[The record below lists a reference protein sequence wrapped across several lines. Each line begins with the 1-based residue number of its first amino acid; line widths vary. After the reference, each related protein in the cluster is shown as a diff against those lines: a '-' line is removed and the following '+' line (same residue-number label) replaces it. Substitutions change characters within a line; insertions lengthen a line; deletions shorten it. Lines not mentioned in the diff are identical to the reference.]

1 MLCLIGCLFLDTA
14 RNAALARECNEYSAS
29 VQKAHPTRFSF
40 YANLPNVF
48 CDWEGAL
55 KELNYAFDVL
65 GAEGV
70 CLFPQYDGHYLG
82 HSA

>member
-55 KELNYAFDVL
+55 KELNYALDRKSV
-65 GAEGV
+65 V
-70 CLFPQYDGHYLG
+70 
-82 HSA
+82 